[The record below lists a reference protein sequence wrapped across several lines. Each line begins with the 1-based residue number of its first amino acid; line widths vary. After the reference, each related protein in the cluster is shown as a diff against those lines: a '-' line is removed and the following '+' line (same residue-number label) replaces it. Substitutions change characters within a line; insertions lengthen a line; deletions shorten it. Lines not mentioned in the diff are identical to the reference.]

1 MFYLD
6 IYDQL
11 AYCTVKINCDNVSS
25 GTGFFFEFKANGLTA
40 PVIVTNRHV
49 MEKARNIKLIFSLN
63 SYFEGTNR
71 KVELEELNIYDVQN
85 GVIYHENPDIDLCV
99 IPMNEIFEYFQMK
112 NINPKMIFLN
122 FDNIP
127 NNNQLDELRFVEDIM
142 MVGYP
147 NGISDFKN
155 NFPIFRKGITATHP
169 GVDFNGQPEFLVD
182 MTIIP
187 GSSGS
192 PVFLINDSGY
202 RDKAGNINLGAS
214 RFYLLGI
221 NKAVFTANAEG
232 RIVEVPAPT
241 ELKVYSQIGI
251 NLGIIVSAKELKY
264 FEDEIKRRSNLGNT
278 H

>member
-1 MFYLD
+1 MD

-11 AYCTVKINCDNVSS
+11 VNCTIKINCDNISS
-25 GTGFFFEFKANGLTA
+25 GTGFFFRFDLENDYFA

-49 MEKARNIKLIFSLN
+49 VENAQNIKLIFSL
-63 SYFEGTNR
+63 SGYFDSDTG
-71 KVELEELNIYDVQN
+71 KVDLEEINLINIQN
-85 GVIYHENPDIDLCV
+85 TVIYHENPEIDLCIIPILDV
-99 IPMNEIFEYFQMK
+99 IKYFNK
-112 NINPKMIFLN
+112 HEKSPKLTYLGYE
-122 FDNIP
+122 NIP
-127 NNNQLDELRFVEDIM
+127 DNKQLEELRFVEDIM

-147 NGISDFKN
+147 NGISDLKN

-192 PVFLINDSGY
+192 PVFLINDSGF
-202 RDKAGNINLGAS
+202 RDKLGNINIGAT

-232 RIVEVPAPT
+232 KIVEIPAPT

-251 NLGIIVSAKELKY
+251 NLGIIISAKELRY
-264 FEDEIKRRSNLGNT
+264 FEGEIKRRSNLGNNN
-278 H
+278 

>member
-1 MFYLD
+1 MD

-11 AYCTVKINCDNVSS
+11 VNCTVKINCDDVST
-25 GTGFFFEFKANGLTA
+25 GTGFFFRYDFDGQFA

-49 MEKARNIKLIFSLN
+49 MENAKNVKLIFSL
-63 SYFEGTNR
+63 SGYFEGND
-71 KVELEELNIYDVQN
+71 KSVEIEELKVHDVQKN
-85 GVIYHENPDIDLCV
+85 VIYHENPEIDLCV
-99 IPMNEIFEYFQMK
+99 IPMLGVLGYFEKYGK
-112 NINPKMIFLN
+112 DPRISFLGFN
-122 FDNIP
+122 NIP
-127 NNNQLDELRFVEDIM
+127 NNKQLEDLRFVEDIM

-192 PVFLINDSGY
+192 PVFLINDSGF
-202 RDKAGNINLGAS
+202 RDRFGNINIGES

-232 RIVEVPAPT
+232 KIVEIPAPT

-251 NLGIIVSAKELKY
+251 NLGIIISAKELKY
-264 FEDEIKRRSNLGNT
+264 FKDEIKRRSNLGNNN
-278 H
+278 

>member
-1 MFYLD
+1 MD

-11 AYCTVKINCDNVSS
+11 VKCTVKINCDDVSS
-25 GTGFFFEFKANGLTA
+25 GTGFFFKFDFGNDLFS

-49 MEKARNIKLIFSLN
+49 MENAQNIKLIFSL
-63 SYFEGTNR
+63 SDYFEGDDR
-71 KVELEELNIYDVQN
+71 CVELEEINIYDVQN
-85 GVIYHENPDIDLCV
+85 AVIYHENPDIDLCV
-99 IPMNEIFEYFQMK
+99 IPILSVFEYFKKYKQDPR
-112 NINPKMIFLN
+112 ISFLG
-122 FDNIP
+122 FENIP
-127 NNNQLDELRFVEDIM
+127 NNKQLEELRFVEDIM

-192 PVFLINDSGY
+192 PVFLINDSGF
-202 RDKAGNINLGAS
+202 RDKLGNINIGAT

-232 RIVEVPAPT
+232 KIVEIPAPT

-251 NLGIIVSAKELKY
+251 NLGIIISAKELRY
-264 FEDEIKRRSNLGNT
+264 FEDEIKRRSNLGNNN
-278 H
+278 